1 MYSYEKIYIFVTKK
15 KNIFIDSFVPLNS
28 NM

>member
-1 MYSYEKIYIFVTKK
+1 MYNYENIHIFVTKK
-15 KNIFIDSFVPLNS
+15 KNIFIDSFVHLNS